1 MKGVY
6 KITNII
12 TNKFY
17 IGSSN
22 NIQERIKTHFRG
34 LKNNR
39 HPNKHLQ
46 SSYNKYGKD
55 NFIVDILEECQ
66 DIIAREQYYIDI
78 NNWNMLYNKTRYAS
92 GGEANFWLYKFE
104 GEEKVDYDF
113 NWEYLLFV
121 IPLSNL
127 SHIMERYL
135 EEVEKIEKKRQSEYN
150 RYKEEHFKEEITK
163 PADINLYDIARADIK
178 NQSNKLD

>member
-1 MKGVY
+1 MFKL
-6 KITNII
+6 
-12 TNKFY
+12 
-17 IGSSN
+17 
-22 NIQERIKTHFRG
+22 Q
-34 LKNNR
+34 
-39 HPNKHLQ
+39 HPQDLV
-46 SSYNKYGKD
+46 SRL
-55 NFIVDILEECQ
+55 FILE
-66 DIIAREQYYIDI
+66 YIKELGPNLI
-78 NNWNMLYNKTRYAS
+78 KEKLS
-92 GGEANFWLYKFE
+92 EGEANFWLYKFE

-150 RYKEEHFKEEITK
+150 RYKEEHLKEELAK
-163 PADINLYDIARADIK
+163 PADINLYDIARADMK

>member
-22 NIQERIKTHFRG
+22 NIQERIKTHFRE

-39 HPNKHLQ
+39 HLNKHLQ

-78 NNWNMLYNKTRYAS
+78 SNWNMLYNKTRKAGGGGGDTTSKEYVLLDLDGNVLDRFYS
-92 GGEANFWLYKFE
+92 GRILKDFLNIKARDIDYKSINTDNKFFGIYRIVSLDFFE
-104 GEEKVDYDF
+104 NNKDE
-113 NWEYLLFV
+113 
-121 IPLSNL
+121 I
-127 SHIMERYL
+127 
-135 EEVEKIEKKRQSEYN
+135 
-150 RYKEEHFKEEITK
+150 YKWKNYCEI
-163 PADINLYDIARADIK
+163 YG
-178 NQSNKLD
+178 

>member
-1 MKGVY
+1 MFKL
-6 KITNII
+6 
-12 TNKFY
+12 
-17 IGSSN
+17 
-22 NIQERIKTHFRG
+22 Q
-34 LKNNR
+34 
-39 HPNKHLQ
+39 HPQDLV
-46 SSYNKYGKD
+46 SRL
-55 NFIVDILEECQ
+55 FILE
-66 DIIAREQYYIDI
+66 YIKELGPNLI
-78 NNWNMLYNKTRYAS
+78 KEKLS
-92 GGEANFWLYKFE
+92 EGEANFWLYKFE

-163 PADINLYDIARADIK
+163 PADINLYDIARADMK

>member
-1 MKGVY
+1 MFKL
-6 KITNII
+6 
-12 TNKFY
+12 
-17 IGSSN
+17 
-22 NIQERIKTHFRG
+22 Q
-34 LKNNR
+34 
-39 HPNKHLQ
+39 HPQDLV
-46 SSYNKYGKD
+46 SRL
-55 NFIVDILEECQ
+55 FILE
-66 DIIAREQYYIDI
+66 YIKELGPNLI
-78 NNWNMLYNKTRYAS
+78 KEKLS
-92 GGEANFWLYKFE
+92 EGEANFWLYKFE

-150 RYKEEHFKEEITK
+150 RYKEEHFKEEIAK